1 MNIKI
6 YYFIRIIED
15 IIEYIYKNLDYI
27 VFYL

>member
-27 VFYL
+27 IFYL